1 MIADVLIVLVAVV
14 VLTGII
20 GVCAWR
26 YLREDNKD
34 ESFRDVSMRPGGDRP
49 SDTTDHDGP
58 QRTAARRR
66 VHGYKVPDWAA
77 GAAHGERRGE
87 PSTTVRSDQ
96 RTRLSVAP
104 DLAEPSDGDSYATQ
118 LRAIRLAADSDVL
131 RLELAWY
138 PGRMP
143 AWVST
148 AGLSLE
154 DWHRCYTLTPRQYM
168 RDRERDARVW
178 ARQVTR
184 DRDRWLAEMGVVR
197 ICGELI
203 AA

>member
-104 DLAEPSDGDSYATQ
+104 DLAEPSDGDSYATE
-118 LRAIRLAADSDVL
+118 LRSIRLAADSDVL

-143 AWVST
+143 AWVSA

-154 DWHRCYTLTPRQYM
+154 DWQRCLRTPNRRYWAARRAAWKQETLDWWADY
-168 RDRERDARVW
+168 RDWR
-178 ARQVTR
+178 
-184 DRDRWLAEMGVVR
+184 AEMGLAV
-197 ICGELI
+197 
-203 AA
+203 